1 MEILF
6 VVLLSAALGL
16 TVRYLVRGRDTYGAA
31 LLPAVSVAVSVIV
44 WVALL
49 WGFNW
54 QFDGTWIWV
63 AALLSGPIVAFVV
76 ALALPR
82 KRRLADRSMLTQLSG
97 GKA

>member
-16 TVRYLVRGRDTYGAA
+16 AVRYLVRGRDTYGAA
-31 LLPAVSVAVSVIV
+31 LLPSVSVAVSVIV
-44 WVALL
+44 WVGLL
-49 WGFNW
+49 WGLNW

-63 AALLSGPIVAFVV
+63 AALVAGPLAALGV
-76 ALALPR
+76 ALALPG
-82 KRRLADRSMLTQLSG
+82 RRREADRTLLNTLSG